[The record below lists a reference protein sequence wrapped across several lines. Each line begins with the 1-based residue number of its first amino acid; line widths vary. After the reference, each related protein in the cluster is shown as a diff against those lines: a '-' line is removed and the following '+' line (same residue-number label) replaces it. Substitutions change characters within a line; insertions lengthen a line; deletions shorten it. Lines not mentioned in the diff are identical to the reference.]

1 MVVQIDSGG
10 NIEMSFYAYIRVS
23 CKDQNVAR
31 QVAAMRKLG
40 IPDKQMYIDKQSG
53 KNFERTSYKK
63 LLKKLKK
70 GDVLFVKSIDRLGRN
85 YEEVIEQ
92 WRYLTKDKQIDIVVL
107 DFPLLDTRKQVNGLT
122 GKFVADLIL
131 QILSYVAQMER
142 ENIKQRQSEGIR
154 IAKENGVKFGR
165 PKVEIPE
172 NFEHIYCLWKEKKIS
187 KTEAAKRLETN
198 RTTLGRWIEEYEEN
212 DDEFVAG

>member
-92 WRYLTKDKQIDIVVL
+92 WRYKKTFFILKLT
-107 DFPLLDTRKQVNGLT
+107 T
-122 GKFVADLIL
+122 G
-131 QILSYVAQMER
+131 
-142 ENIKQRQSEGIR
+142 
-154 IAKENGVKFGR
+154 
-165 PKVEIPE
+165 
-172 NFEHIYCLWKEKKIS
+172 
-187 KTEAAKRLETN
+187 T
-198 RTTLGRWIEEYEEN
+198 
-212 DDEFVAG
+212 

>member
-172 NFEHIYCLWKEKKIS
+172 NFEYIYCLWKEKKIS

>member
-1 MVVQIDSGG
+1 
-10 NIEMSFYAYIRVS
+10 MSDYAYIRVS

-31 QVAAMRKLG
+31 QVAAMRELG
-40 IPDKQMYIDKQSG
+40 IPDKKMYIDKQSG
-53 KNFERTSYKK
+53 KDFQRTYYKK
-63 LLKKLKK
+63 LLRKLKT
-70 GDVLFVKSIDRLGRN
+70 GDVLYVKSIDRLGRN
-85 YEEVIEQ
+85 YEDVTEQ
-92 WRYLTKDKQIDIVVL
+92 WRYLTKEKKVDIVVL

-142 ENIKQRQSEGIR
+142 ENIKQRQTEGIR

-165 PKVEIPE
+165 PKIEIPE
-172 NFEHIYCLWKEKKIS
+172 KFESVYWLWKENKIS

-198 RTTLGRWIEEYEEN
+198 RTTFGRWIERYEEEN
-212 DDEFVAG
+212 DDRADSKAG

>member
-1 MVVQIDSGG
+1 
-10 NIEMSFYAYIRVS
+10 MSDYAYIRVS

-31 QVAAMRKLG
+31 QVAAMRELG

-53 KNFERTSYKK
+53 KDFQRTYYKK
-63 LLKKLKK
+63 LLRKLKT
-70 GDVLFVKSIDRLGRN
+70 GDVLYVKSIDRLGRN
-85 YEEVIEQ
+85 YEDVTEQ
-92 WRYLTKDKQIDIVVL
+92 WRYLTKEKKVDIVVL

-142 ENIKQRQSEGIR
+142 ENIKQRQTEGIR

-165 PKVEIPE
+165 PKIEIPE
-172 NFEHIYCLWKEKKIS
+172 KFESVYWLWKENKIS

-198 RTTLGRWIEEYEEN
+198 RTTFGRWIERYEEEN
-212 DDEFVAG
+212 DDRADSKAG

>member
-40 IPDKQMYIDKQSG
+40 IPDKKMYIDKQSG

-131 QILSYVAQMER
+131 QILSYVAQMAR
-142 ENIKQRQSEGIR
+142 ENIKQR
-154 IAKENGVKFGR
+154 
-165 PKVEIPE
+165 
-172 NFEHIYCLWKEKKIS
+172 
-187 KTEAAKRLETN
+187 
-198 RTTLGRWIEEYEEN
+198 
-212 DDEFVAG
+212 